1 MDYWEISMGL
11 IFGNRTSRVASVV
24 PSLTSTLIAL
34 ARNPMADHRDRG
46 GSYIVFSAIGFVS

>member
-1 MDYWEISMGL
+1 MGL